1 MVSRAPSR
9 GPLIGLLV
17 ASVVSAGI
25 LAFFASRER
34 DAAQVTL
41 SSSADAA
48 DAGEA
53 EARPRATEPAPTA
66 ESRATAPRGAAQP
79 LEANEV
85 LPADPLE
92 LESHR
97 LADVEVEPQ
106 IRDRGVQA
114 LLTPLR
120 CVPPSR
126 AMEIRPSGPGGAGCL
141 IEQDEG
147 LPLYVGRW
155 VVRNGAGLLEVG
167 NYESGLRVGPWTQ
180 YHPNGFKAAEGEFV
194 DDKRDGVWNE
204 WDENGK
210 FFARRR
216 YKDGLLHGVAVVF
229 QGMTPR
235 AELWTNGRRE
245 GEDDFPEASA
255 ERPLR

>member
-34 DAAQVTL
+34 AVSEVTR
-41 SSSADAA
+41 SSSGEVADAVEA
-48 DAGEA
+48 DQ
-53 EARPRATEPAPTA
+53 RPRSTELGSAARVGATEP
-66 ESRATAPRGAAQP
+66 PRGAAQRP
-79 LEANEV
+79 LEADEAV
-85 LPADPLE
+85 PADPRG
-92 LESHR
+92 LESYR
-97 LADVEVEPQ
+97 LPDVEVDPR

-114 LLTPLR
+114 LITPLR

-126 AMEIRPSGPGGAGCL
+126 AIEVRPSGPGGAGCL
-141 IEQDEG
+141 IDQSEG

-155 VVRNGAGLLEVG
+155 VVRTGAGLLEVG
-167 NYESGLRVGPWTQ
+167 SYESGLRVGPWTQ

-204 WDENGK
+204 WDDSGK

-235 AELWTNGRRE
+235 AELWTNGRRA
-245 GEDDFPEASA
+245 GEDDLSEASA
-255 ERPLR
+255 ER